1 MIEREATVKI
11 SCDLLVS
18 LLGEG
23 AKSGVKGRLVRIAE
37 DGYYEVTLTLQ
48 NGSYT
53 VLLPISA
60 LQSSRRRPS
69 RPSLRSKWSAR
80 PRKER
85 RNEWLVRSR
94 SRSRDWGRL
103 ARPSPAQC
111 CKRRA

>member
-11 SCDLLVS
+11 SSDLLVN

-53 VLLPISA
+53 TLLPISGTVIIA
-60 LQSSRRRPS
+60 TRPE
-69 RPSLRSKWSAR
+69 PEV
-80 PRKER
+80 PPIEVER
-85 RNEWLVRSR
+85 
-94 SRSRDWGRL
+94 
-103 ARPSPAQC
+103 
-111 CKRRA
+111 